1 MNTEDIKNKKKLYLK
16 LAELYRDLDLLQ
28 QRKQCNEDVVFHD
41 TYDITITDNTICQN
55 IYTVMI
61 DNLIEQINEY
71 ERKFDGEC
79 EYISEVCELICK
91 PDEHI
96 YVVFNDGREEDFDE
110 NIFYAHRTKN
120 GWRLREHSNSI
131 IVTKCYRDDVRM
143 IGIKRNVSHIKK
155 ESKREDC
162 FYV

>member
-1 MNTEDIKNKKKLYLK
+1 MSIEEIKSKKKLYLK

-41 TYDITITDNTICQN
+41 THDITITDNAICQN
-55 IYTVMI
+55 IYTIMI
-61 DNLIEQINEY
+61 DSLIERINEY
-71 ERKFDGEC
+71 ERKLGNGC
-79 EYISEVCELICK
+79 EYIPEVCELVCK

-110 NIFYAHRTKN
+110 DMFYADRTKN

-131 IVTKCYRDDVRM
+131 IVTRFHRDDVRT
-143 IGIKRNVSHIKK
+143 IGIKRNISRVKK
-155 ESKREDC
+155 EGK
-162 FYV
+162 

>member
-1 MNTEDIKNKKKLYLK
+1 MNTEEIKNKKKLYLK

-71 ERKFDGEC
+71 EK
-79 EYISEVCELICK
+79 SLI
-91 PDEHI
+91 
-96 YVVFNDGREEDFDE
+96 VNV
-110 NIFYAHRTKN
+110 NIFPKSA
-120 GWRLREHSNSI
+120 S
-131 IVTKCYRDDVRM
+131 
-143 IGIKRNVSHIKK
+143 
-155 ESKREDC
+155 
-162 FYV
+162 